1 MQTGLA
7 VSRAL
12 RNHNLLDH
20 GYFPYRIESTTLQAF
35 NLATIGGA
43 RAVGM
48 GGKLGRLQVG
58 RKADIIVFDA
68 ESPSMAI
75 AVEHDPLV
83 AVVRHASVADI
94 DTVIIGGKV
103 LKQDGKLCSVSLN
116 GDCNEWQGSESVGV
130 AAMEGYLSWKQIL
143 SQLRRSRKDIQQ
155 RISKCNI
162 DAAKE
167 KVLEIWGNSDGGKAV
182 LR

>member
-12 RNHNLLDH
+12 RNHDMLDQ
-20 GYFPYRIESTTLQAF
+20 GYFPRHVEPTTLQAF

-48 GGKLGRLQVG
+48 GDKLGRLQVG
-58 RKADIIVFDA
+58 RKADLVVFDA
-68 ESPSMAI
+68 ESPSMAM
-75 AVEHDPLV
+75 AAEHDPLV

-94 DTVIIGGKV
+94 DTVIVGGKV
-103 LKQDGKLCSVSLN
+103 SKQDGKLCSVFLN
-116 GDCNEWQGSESVGV
+116 QDCNDWQGSENVR
-130 AAMEGYLSWKQIL
+130 AAATEGYLSWKQVL

-162 DAAKE
+162 EAAKE
-167 KVLEIWGNSDGGKAV
+167 KVLEIWGNSDGGRAV